1 MLILTHEWTSL
12 GGECYTFSNKTSWVQ
27 SQALCMHR
35 ILWKKKKTK
44 NKMKE
49 TFKANHHALKCWAY
63 WGTQAQANPPIQ
75 WLDHQV
81 VWFSSGSTHFQLKW
95 WTKPDQGLVDRPIGQ
110 TVWSGPLFKTL
121 IFLSSW
127 IIRVIYTCGLYGH
140 IG

>member
-1 MLILTHEWTSL
+1 MS
-12 GGECYTFSNKTSWVQ
+12 G
-27 SQALCMHR
+27 LCLVVNVTLFPTKHPGFNLKPCAC
-35 ILWKKKKTK
+35 IGFCEKKKKQKTK
-44 NKMKE
+44 WKKHL
-49 TFKANHHALKCWAY
+49 KASHHALKCWAY
-63 WGTQAQANPPIQ
+63 WGTQAQADPPIQ

-127 IIRVIYTCGLYGH
+127 IIRVIYTSGLYGY